1 MTGRLAVQKPRGPL
15 VPLWPLWGL
24 GTAGLNVKVTRVTL
38 GLIVSLH
45 VSPDIYHSC
54 CFLSNTMKVEV
65 ESTHSSVIFKAFHL
79 QSSPEINSHNIP
91 SSLLRVD
98 CCLSDIHADE
108 QPGSCLFILIA
119 FFFFLVSAA
128 TDVYLQ
134 CKAGKV
140 CFPTKYII
148 NAISKKPLHMENRPA
163 LKASAL
169 QGSLKQPLLPV
180 FRFPI

>member
-24 GTAGLNVKVTRVTL
+24 STAGLNVKVTHVTL

-45 VSPDIYHSC
+45 VSPDIYHPC
-54 CFLSNTMKVEV
+54 CFLSNAMKVEV
-65 ESTHSSVIFKAFHL
+65 ESTHSSVIFQAFHL
-79 QSSPEINSHNIP
+79 KSLPQTNSHNIL
-91 SSLLRVD
+91 SSLLRAD

-119 FFFFLVSAA
+119 FSFFFLVSAA

-148 NAISKKPLHMENRPA
+148 NAISKKPLHMENRPGA
-163 LKASAL
+163 QSQRITGLSQAASPAC
-169 QGSLKQPLLPV
+169 V
-180 FRFPI
+180 